1 MASKDDDSQKK
12 DSKNG
17 VAPSGDVSKPGV
29 QAAKGSDDKKPDD
42 KKADGGPAKS
52 QPETKTAAQ
61 TPKAEQKD
69 AKVDKPAATRGEAN
83 DNKNKPSESKAKPAA
98 TPAGSPNGS
107 RSAKSEPPGHVPVV
121 PPKAEKQGS
130 FMSTM
135 AIALI
140 GGVIGALIVGGFSGS
155 GSDGDAITAFE
166 GRIKA
171 LEGKAPEIEKA
182 VTDQKAALAALKG
195 EPAEGADKVAS
206 LAALSAKVAD
216 IGPQGDA
223 LAALQSERK
232 RLAQDVSRVGADV
245 IALKASVAK
254 DAGAREALDGQVK
267 GLVTRLATIEK
278 QLVELAA
285 RDSSALRHAD
295 LSIALAN
302 LRQVVDRGGSYRGEL
317 DALKALAPADADL
330 SVLEANAEKGVA
342 TPAALSQSL
351 RQASLD
357 ALDAEANAKSEGV
370 VDRIL
375 ANARSLVK
383 VRRTVPGE
391 GDDTS
396 NLLARVSQAI
406 EAGDLKAAVESGGKV
421 QGEAAKA
428 LGPWLA
434 SAKAR
439 LSVEQGLRALQG
451 DLVGS
456 VSEAKA
462 R

>member
-12 DSKNG
+12 ESKNG

-29 QAAKGSDDKKPDD
+29 QAAKGSDDKTPDD
-42 KKADGGPAKS
+42 KKADSGPAKS
-52 QPETKTAAQ
+52 KPDTKTAADA
-61 TPKAEQKD
+61 PKAEQKE
-69 AKVDKPAATRGEAN
+69 AKADKPAAARGEAN
-83 DNKNKPSESKAKPAA
+83 DNKNKPAESKAKPTAA
-98 TPAGSPNGS
+98 PSGSPNG
-107 RSAKSEPPGHVPVV
+107 RPSARTEAPGHVPVV

-130 FMSTM
+130 FLSTM
-135 AIALI
+135 AIALV
-140 GGVIGALIVGGFSGS
+140 GGVIGALIVGAFSSG
-155 GSDGDAITAFE
+155 GSDGDAMTAFE

-171 LEGKAPEIEKA
+171 LEGKAPQIEKA

-195 EPAEGADKVAS
+195 EPADGTDKIAS
-206 LAALSAKVAD
+206 LAALSEKVAD

-232 RLAQDVSRVGADV
+232 RLGQDVSRLGADV

-254 DAGAREALDGQVK
+254 DTGAREALDGQVK
-267 GLVTRLATIEK
+267 GLVTRLAAIEK

-295 LSIALAN
+295 LSIAFAN

-317 DALKALAPADADL
+317 NALKALAPADADL
-330 SVLEANAEKGVA
+330 SVLEANADKGIA
-342 TPAALSQSL
+342 TVAALSQSL
-351 RQASLD
+351 RQASLA
-357 ALDAEANAKSEGV
+357 ALDAEANANSEGV
-370 VDRIL
+370 MDRIL

-406 EAGDLKAAVESGGKV
+406 EAGDLKAAVEAGGKV

-428 LGPWLA
+428 LGPWLT

-439 LSVEQGLRALQG
+439 FDVEQGLRVLQG
-451 DLVGS
+451 ELVGS